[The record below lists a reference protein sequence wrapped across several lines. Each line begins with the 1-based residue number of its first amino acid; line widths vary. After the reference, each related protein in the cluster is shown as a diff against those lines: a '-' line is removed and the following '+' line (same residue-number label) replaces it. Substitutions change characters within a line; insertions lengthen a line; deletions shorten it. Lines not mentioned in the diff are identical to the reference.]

1 INKYAQA
8 HTHHH
13 PPTTQQQQQ
22 ETIETNRS
30 NGETRV
36 VASGFTGEARVKN
49 NDSYIM
55 HMNTLK
61 KLKDAPLQK
70 ELYEKIYGEI
80 SDNKYIS
87 AINLDIFI
95 NKEEKTIGKRKDV
108 IKKALSEIVK
118 KTQS

>member
-1 INKYAQA
+1 
-8 HTHHH
+8 
-13 PPTTQQQQQ
+13 
-22 ETIETNRS
+22 
-30 NGETRV
+30 
-36 VASGFTGEARVKN
+36 
-49 NDSYIM
+49 
-55 HMNTLK
+55 LK

-108 IKKALSEIVK
+108 IKKALIEMVK
-118 KTQS
+118 KNAIVIDNKTISLPKPPTPIMTDI